1 MSSSVDETALV
12 KGLRELVDL
21 SKTLTEAPST
31 VWPDGSRC
39 QLPQQECFSWS
50 VSGQRAETPAGSAQA
65 FRVTAVTRSL
75 DRASRQQ
82 APGNLHFL
90 SLSFSQ
96 ALLEAQS
103 VQVLVVS
110 YGSLEG
116 AEFWLAQTGN
126 EFDMVFD
133 PERKVYQAFSL
144 GSSEYHVT
152 KRSFPQVPPQFIDDL
167 FQMGGDF
174 VLDEEG
180 AVIFSHRSQSPVDR
194 PSAEHILAAL
204 SASVYS

>member
-1 MSSSVDETALV
+1 MSDQTLSVIPPAHALSPDMQLTDV
-12 KGLRELVDL
+12 R
-21 SKTLTEAPST
+21 SKESVSLDHLTELR
-31 VWPDGSRC
+31 D
-39 QLPQQECFSWS
+39 
-50 VSGQRAETPAGSAQA
+50 
-65 FRVTAVTRSL
+65 
-75 DRASRQQ
+75 
-82 APGNLHFL
+82 NK
-90 SLSFSQ
+90 

-116 AEFWLAQTGN
+116 AEFWLAQTGY

-144 GSSEYHVT
+144 GSSFSKVMNFSNLLRYSEYHVT
-152 KRSFPQVPPQFIDDL
+152 KRSFPQVPLQFIHDL

-174 VLDEEG
+174 VLDEGG
-180 AVIFSHRSQSPVDR
+180 AVMFSHRCQSPVDR

-204 SASVYS
+204 SSSV